1 MKKKLHGADSVV
13 RSGRW
18 WRALRRYALI
28 VACGLHGA
36 AMAADDTLTR
46 AAALVADHQY
56 AEAHAL
62 LAPLATAPST
72 SGTFAYLYGR
82 AALGNRQPEEARA
95 WLSRSLELRPDSVE
109 AYLALGQAYTQLG
122 MFAEAR
128 LAFENV
134 FRFDNLPPDLESQ
147 VRIYSRA
154 ATRYLEQDE
163 RLLGYGY
170 AMIGIGQYRVNSTRG
185 TRATGEDERRDTF
198 YNARVGGALN
208 YELADN
214 YVLDASL
221 DYRFRYYDN
230 PETRNDSDL
239 RWQVGGSRTMG
250 EGNLALGFQGR
261 VSYRGESTYRN
272 DYGLFADYRYRL
284 DPYNQIAVGGEVYR
298 RRYPQGAQREN
309 IYSSA
314 LANLEWVHA
323 LAGGQASL
331 SLKGHAGYNF
341 ATGRPDGDAMI
352 YGLEGTVDF
361 KLTSQLSGFIFATWE
376 HNAFAAENYHFHPD
390 AYDESVA
397 LRRRDNLYE
406 VGGGLVWSLGQ
417 GWSLRPEL
425 LFIRDQSNALAENY
439 SSTEAWLNL
448 RRDF

>member
-1 MKKKLHGADSVV
+1 MKKKLQGAEAVG

-18 WRALRRYALI
+18 RRAIRCCA
-28 VACGLHGA
+28 VMAVFGWHGA
-36 AMAADDTLTR
+36 ATAADDDLAQ
-46 AAALVADHQY
+46 AASLVAGHRY
-56 AEAHAL
+56 AEAYAV
-62 LAPLATAPST
+62 LAPLAAASEAN
-72 SGTFAYLYGR
+72 GTFAYLYGR
-82 AALGNRQPEEARA
+82 AALGNRQPELARE
-95 WLSRSLELRPDSVE
+95 WLSRSLKQRPDSVE

-154 ATRYLEQDE
+154 AARYLEEDE

-214 YVLDASL
+214 YALDASL

-239 RWQVGGSRTMG
+239 RWQFGGSRTMG
-250 EGNLALGFQGR
+250 EGNLALGLQGR

-309 IYSSA
+309 TYSSA

-352 YGLEGTVDF
+352 YGLEGSFDF
-361 KLTSQLSGFIFATWE
+361 KLTSQVSGFVLATWE

-390 AYDESVA
+390 AYDESVS

-406 VGGGLVWSLGQ
+406 LGGGLVWSLGQ

-425 LFIRDQSNALAENY
+425 LFIRDQSNAIAENY

-448 RRDF
+448 RWDF